1 MYSGFPLNQL
11 VLLRC
16 LHDAGELEVE
26 ETTESGGE
34 GRVLEG
40 VLACVACGARY
51 GVEAGIVRMLE
62 EDALDPESRHER
74 RKRDEEAAR
83 YHTFVADEI
92 TSEMEMQPT
101 IAALRA
107 RRDAACFELGC
118 GTGRYTVRLARMCGA
133 VLAVDFSGESLA
145 ILARGLDAD
154 APVGLVQ
161 ADVARLRL
169 APRSFHCGLSTLVS
183 NLPTAAIRTAMYR
196 LAAEALQP
204 DGRFVFGTHFYGLL
218 QRLRRVPRAGAYT
231 VGGIYRRCFD
241 RREIR
246 AEVRPYFRH
255 VAARPV
261 QIPVPLARRLG
272 LSVVGLSRLLGYVPG
287 VSELGNLLLVEA
299 ALPIAASPDA
309 APLARAGSRALA
321 GAPTAEAR

>member
-11 VLLRC
+11 ALLRC
-16 LHDAGELEVE
+16 LHDGAELEVE
-26 ETTESGGE
+26 ETTESGVD
-34 GRVLEG
+34 GRLREG
-40 VLACVACGARY
+40 VLACVACDARY
-51 GVEAGIVRMLE
+51 GVESGIVRMLE

-92 TSEMEMQPT
+92 TSEMELQPT

-107 RRDAACFELGC
+107 RRDGACFELGC
-118 GTGRYTVRLARMCGA
+118 GTGRYTLRLARMCGA

-169 APRSFHCGLSTLVS
+169 APRSFQCGLSTLVS
-183 NLPTAAIRTAMYR
+183 NLPTSALREAMYR
-196 LAAEALQP
+196 LAAEALRP
-204 DGRFVFGTHFYGLL
+204 DGRFIFGTHFHGLL
-218 QRLRRVPRAGAYT
+218 HRLRGVPRAGAYT
-231 VGGIYRRCFD
+231 AGGIYRRCFE

-246 AEVRPYFRH
+246 AEVRPYFRRVSAH
-255 VAARPV
+255 PV

-272 LSVVGLSRLLGYVPG
+272 LPVVRLSRLLGYLPG

-299 ALPIAASPDA
+299 SGPVVATPQATPAPRPVAAEVA
-309 APLARAGSRALA
+309 
-321 GAPTAEAR
+321 